1 MLTEKEGT
9 CGDPWSNKQQT
20 IITVKDL
27 RVYDSANP
35 DIKICTICMCV
46 QRGKISFNDHAGFKN
61 SEMGHFSSSRI
72 LLRFGKNWKT
82 TNPDIKICHK
92 FTKYIQMM
100 ISFDIKIYH
109 DKQSLISRFVDF
121 SILEGHH

>member
-1 MLTEKEGT
+1 MRSPGKGNLPQE
-9 CGDPWSNKQQT
+9 QQAT
-20 IITVKDL
+20 ITVKDL
-27 RVYDSANP
+27 RVYDSANL

-46 QRGKISFNDHAGFKN
+46 QSGKISFKDQAGFKN

-82 TNPDIKICHK
+82 TNPDIEICHK
-92 FTKYIQMM
+92 LTKYIQMI
-100 ISFDIKIYH
+100 ISIDIKIYQ

>member
-1 MLTEKEGT
+1 MRSLGKGNLPQE
-9 CGDPWSNKQQT
+9 QQAT
-20 IITVKDL
+20 ITVKDL

-46 QRGKISFNDHAGFKN
+46 QRGKISFKDQAGFKN

-82 TNPDIKICHK
+82 TKPDIEICHK
-92 FTKYIQMM
+92 LTKYIQMI
-100 ISFDIKIYH
+100 ISIDIKIYQ

>member
-1 MLTEKEGT
+1 MRSPGKGNLPQE
-9 CGDPWSNKQQT
+9 QQAT
-20 IITVKDL
+20 ITVKDL
-27 RVYDSANP
+27 RVYDSANL

-46 QRGKISFNDHAGFKN
+46 QSGKISFKDQVGFKN

-82 TNPDIKICHK
+82 TNPDIEICHK
-92 FTKYIQMM
+92 LTKYIQMM
-100 ISFDIKIYH
+100 ISIDIKIYQ